1 MWTRLKT
8 AATACAFTV
17 GISVHVPVLGAVQ
30 GDDNQKSPYEIA
42 LAQAKKDPTSADYGR
57 LRELYSE
64 DPSYAPYVHLTRGYR
79 ENHSALFAAL
89 EKGNYKEAIR
99 HAEAILEIDYLDT
112 ESHFFIARAYESIG
126 DTKRA
131 AFHRQFFEGVMGSIL
146 GSGDGSS
153 PQSAIK
159 VITLT
164 EEWAVLS
171 RLGYPPGGTQATEVH
186 EGVMY
191 DVLGGTHVETGEARS
206 FYFRPVD
213 AFWKKTP

>member
-1 MWTRLKT
+1 VWTRFIS
-8 AATACAFTV
+8 AATTCALVV
-17 GISVHVPVLGAVQ
+17 GIGAQAPVMGAAQ
-30 GDDNQKSPYEIA
+30 GDENQKSPYEIA
-42 LAQAKKDPTSADYGR
+42 LAQAKKDPASADYGK

-64 DPSYAPYVHLTRGYR
+64 DSSYSPYVHLTRGYR
-79 ENHSALFAAL
+79 ENHSALFEAL

-99 HAEAILEIDYLDT
+99 HAEAILDIDYLDT

-146 GSGDGSS
+146 GSGDGAS
-153 PQSAIK
+153 PESAIK
-159 VITLT
+159 VVTLT

-171 RLGYPPGGTQATEVH
+171 RLGYPPGGAQATEVH
-186 EGVMY
+186 EGVKY

-213 AFWKKTP
+213 AFWKKIP